1 MGAADRW
8 RRFLRGL
15 RPQRARDS
23 RDAETGHTARGDNAL
38 MSDVLELQDV
48 SVVREGR
55 ALVDQVSWSVKE
67 GERWVILGPNG
78 AGKTTLLNVA
88 SSYLFPSS
96 GSATILRHPR
106 QGRRLRPAPP
116 HRH

>member
-1 MGAADRW
+1 
-8 RRFLRGL
+8 
-15 RPQRARDS
+15 
-23 RDAETGHTARGDNAL
+23 
-38 MSDVLELQDV
+38 MSDVLELEDV

-88 SSYLFPSS
+88 SSYLYPTK
-96 GSATILRHPR
+96 GTATILGAGRAGPGPAARPMPRSRRRHRPR
-106 QGRRLRPAPP
+106 AGPSRRRP
-116 HRH
+116 